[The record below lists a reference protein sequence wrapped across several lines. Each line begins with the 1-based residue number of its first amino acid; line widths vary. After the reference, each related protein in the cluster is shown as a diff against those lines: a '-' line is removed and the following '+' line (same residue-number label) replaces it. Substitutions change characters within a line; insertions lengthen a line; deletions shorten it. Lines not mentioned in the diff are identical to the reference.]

1 MQNEAQERELM
12 LQEAKLELD
21 RYKIDQD
28 NQTKITTAEISAYR
42 GSQEMDADQNGIPDP
57 MEIAK
62 DATQQMK
69 VREEQYTKKYE
80 IDQKRNIEE
89 QKLSIEKE
97 KMAHET
103 QLQVAKDKAAMER
116 EQLKA
121 KTALKN
127 KVAGQTKAQ
136 K

>member
-1 MQNEAQERELM
+1 M

-69 VREEQYTKKYE
+69 VREE
-80 IDQKRNIEE
+80 
-89 QKLSIEKE
+89 
-97 KMAHET
+97 
-103 QLQVAKDKAAMER
+103 
-116 EQLKA
+116 
-121 KTALKN
+121 
-127 KVAGQTKAQ
+127 
-136 K
+136 

>member
-28 NQTKITTAEISAYR
+28 NQTRIATAEISAYR
-42 GSQEMDADQNGIPDP
+42 GAQDMDVDQDNIPDP
-57 MEIAK
+57 IEIAK

-80 IDQKRNIEE
+80 IDQKKNMEQAKLDIQREE
-89 QKLSIEKE
+89 MK
-97 KMAHET
+97 HET
-103 QLQVAKDKAAMER
+103 ELQTQKDKAAMER

-127 KVAGQTKAQ
+127 KVVGQKTAQ